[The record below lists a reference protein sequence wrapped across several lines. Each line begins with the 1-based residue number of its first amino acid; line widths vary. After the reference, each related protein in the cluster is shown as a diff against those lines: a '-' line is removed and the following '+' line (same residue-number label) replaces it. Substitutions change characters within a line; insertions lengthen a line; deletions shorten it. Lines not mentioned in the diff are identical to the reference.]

1 MQDLF
6 SVSGTVSGKIAFVSG
21 GSRGIGE
28 MIAAGLL
35 AHGATVYISSR
46 KKDTCDDTARRL
58 SNEYGRKCV
67 SIPADLSTLDGI
79 GEAVERFGTYENSL
93 DILVNNA
100 GASWGAPL
108 DDFPEIGWDKVMNI
122 NVKGVF
128 FLIQKMLP
136 YLEKS
141 ASQEDPSRIIN
152 IGSVDGLR
160 SPSFETFSYGPSKAA
175 VHHLTRN
182 LATHL
187 TMRHINCNAIAPGPF
202 PTWMLSTG
210 VGAGG
215 DTDLDWDAMARNNPR
230 RRVGTPEDIAGVIV
244 FLSSRAGAYTVGDV
258 ITCDGGALVCST
270 PM

>member
-6 SVSGTVSGKIAFVSG
+6 SVSGKIAFVSG

-152 IGSVDGLR
+152 IWSFQGCR
-160 SPSFETFSYGPSKAA
+160 APSYSQ
-175 VHHLTRN
+175 
-182 LATHL
+182 
-187 TMRHINCNAIAPGPF
+187 PGHP
-202 PTWMLSTG
+202 PDHASHQL
-210 VGAGG
+210 
-215 DTDLDWDAMARNNPR
+215 
-230 RRVGTPEDIAGVIV
+230 
-244 FLSSRAGAYTVGDV
+244 
-258 ITCDGGALVCST
+258 
-270 PM
+270 

>member
-6 SVSGTVSGKIAFVSG
+6 SVSGKIAFVSG

-46 KKDTCDDTARRL
+46 KKGTCDDTARRL

-67 SIPADLSTLDGI
+67 SIPADLSTVDGI
-79 GEAVERFGTYENSL
+79 GQAVERFGAYENSL